1 MTKPI
6 ADALIQALNFFH
18 AWIGSYGVAIVLLT
32 LAIKLVLHPLTRK
45 SLKSMKAMQAL
56 APQMAALREKYRDD
70 PRTMNMETMNLYRA
84 NNVNPFA
91 GCLPQLVQLPV
102 LYGLFAALRRPD
114 LFGGEKFL
122 GVALDKVPCSQVFS
136 ATCLIDL
143 ARQPVLLAIIIL
155 VGLTTYLQQRMTI
168 ADPQQA
174 RMFIF
179 MPIMVAFFAVSF
191 QVALSIYWTVSTLGY
206 LVEYILVV
214 GRPRPVAAGAAPVV
228 KATPP
233 VLPQRPKGT
242 KKK

>member
-6 ADALIQALNFFH
+6 ADALVQILNVFYG
-18 AWIGSYGVAIVLLT
+18 WTGSYGVAIVLLT

-84 NNVNPFA
+84 NHVNPFA
-91 GCLPQLVQLPV
+91 GCLPQFIQLPV

-114 LFGGEKFL
+114 LFGGETFL
-122 GVALDKVPCSQVFS
+122 GAGLEQVPHF
-136 ATCLIDL
+136 AAI
-143 ARQPVLLAIIIL
+143 AAQPLLAIFPLL
-155 VGLTTYLQQRMTI
+155 VGGATYLQQMMTI
-168 ADPQQA
+168 TDPQQA

-179 MPIMVAFFAVSF
+179 MPIMVAYFATNF
-191 QVALSIYWTVSTLGY
+191 QVALSIYWIVSTLGY
-206 LVEYILVV
+206 LLEYVIVV
-214 GRPRPVAAGAAPVV
+214 GRPKPAATGAAPVV